1 MSPRADRQYSG
12 TSTWRSAKREID
24 GDIAGRV
31 QAAVGEIAGRDRGL
45 ILPTQ
50 ELEKDLGIDSLE
62 FVRLVQIVEDNTGAL
77 LKDEDLA
84 GVVTVGDLIRQVEA
98 ALRGS

>member
-1 MSPRADRQYSG
+1 M
-12 TSTWRSAKREID
+12 REID

-62 FVRLVQIVEDNTGAL
+62 FVRLVQIVEDDTGAL